1 MPLKAADNAEMMRQF
16 RVKHGPQ
23 NSVPE
28 GMFDDSIDLV
38 LWGHEHDCRIE
49 PEKVPNKPYYISQPG
64 SSVATSLAH
73 GEAIPK
79 SVSVKHVRLRK
90 TCC

>member
-1 MPLKAADNAEMMRQF
+1 MSANGATLFLTHLVSNGHIR

-28 GMFDDSIDLV
+28 GMFDDSIDLIM
-38 LWGHEHDCRIE
+38 WGHEHDCRIE
-49 PEKVPNKPYYISQPG
+49 PEQVPNKPYHITQPG
-64 SSVATSLAH
+64 STVATSLAH

-79 SVSVKHVRLRK
+79 
-90 TCC
+90 